1 MDPES
6 ILSFWFEECRPWQ
19 WFCRRE
25 DFDALVRRRFLEATE
40 AALKGDLRRW
50 EDGPDRALAL
60 VLLLDQFPRQLFRGQ
75 AKAFAGDRRAV
86 GLSLKALRQGWVDD
100 QAERARRQFWLMP
113 LLHSED
119 ADLVARAIP
128 LLQRYSDEATAAL
141 ARRNLQ
147 QLQEFGRYPRRNQA
161 LGRVSTEEELRR
173 LDKRQQRL
181 KG

>member
-119 ADLVARAIP
+119 AGLVARAIP
-128 LLQRYSDEATAAL
+128 LLQRYCDEATAAV

-147 QLQEFGRYPRRNQA
+147 QLQEFGRYPRRTQA
-161 LGRVSTEEELRR
+161 LGRISTEEELRR